1 MAVGINGTII
11 KGIQPHGVTGSVFA
25 TMQPNNHTENFK
37 SCNQPLQYQVV
48 YNMLNSGTE
57 LTVASKDNYVTSGNN
72 SFGDILNVIFEVYHH
87 HSVIDPINN
96 WTLLTSITKAKD
108 LPNKHYIS
116 KQPASGQRFTIDI
129 SPLCQDLLSYS
140 LVPINK
146 GTWRSPFFGGMNG
159 GITVQ
164 DNVADLVSSF
174 NVTKNGSYRYI
185 KVRAKCQIIKDD
197 GTLIIANDNSSR
209 IDFAPLVIV
218 NSTCTI
224 GEDNYYSYQVS
235 ELPNADHIIR
245 STRAIN
251 AEFMV
256 SSSATASGGAKG
268 MSNCPNYTSKQEST
282 PQYQKLIRTSETAEW
297 EYHMIGRYKNSNSTS
312 LVALRVEPIGGG
324 TTVYLTDFNDNLY
337 PLATEADGFAR
348 TQDVVF
354 VQNVSYQW
362 IKNNAKNDS
371 GVATSNPFTAATTGF
386 RTSFV
391 TKTTGGVFQ
400 RHSVYRH
407 YKIDNETAK
416 PAYNISNEFV
426 RFHWLNRQGG
436 IDSFTAKKDVTEG
449 LSVSTSTIERKAAN
463 SSFFQQHITGHT
475 AIISDTNRGGDFY
488 KGGREVFKKQAQRTQ
503 SVYTSPLNKP
513 TAKWLEELITSP
525 NVWIEQ
531 RTNASITVQESD
543 VRTSEFGYMPVIIT
557 NSDIETVN
565 QQQGLVSFNL
575 QYTLAHKLSTQRN

>member
-48 YNMLNSGTE
+48 YNNSGTE

-116 KQPASGQRFTIDI
+116 QQPASGQRFTIDI

-140 LVPINK
+140 LVPIDK

-218 NSTCTI
+218 NSTYTI

-235 ELPNADHIIR
+235 ELPTADHIIR

-282 PQYQKLIRTSETAEW
+282 PEYQKLIRTSETAEW
-297 EYHMIGRYKNSNSTS
+297 EYHMIGRYKNSNSTN

-324 TTVYLTDFNDNLY
+324 TTVYLTDFNSNLY

-348 TQDVVF
+348 TQNVVF

-362 IKNNAKNDS
+362 IKNNAKDDS
-371 GVATSNPFTAATTGF
+371 GVATTNPFTAATTGF

-531 RTNASITVQESD
+531 RTNASITVQESE
-543 VRTSEFGYMPVIIT
+543 VRISEFGYMPVIIT

>member
-1 MAVGINGTII
+1 MAIGINGTIT
-11 KGIQPHGVTGSVFA
+11 KGIEPHGANGSAFA

-37 SCNQPLQYQVV
+37 SCNQPLQYQVL
-48 YNMLNSGTE
+48 YSNSGTE
-57 LTVASKDNYVTSGNN
+57 LTVASKDNFVTSGSN
-72 SFGDILNVIFEVYHH
+72 STGDILNIIFEVYHH
-87 HSVIDPINN
+87 HNINNPIND

-116 KQPASGQRFTIDI
+116 KLPASGQRFTIDI

-174 NVTKNGSYRYI
+174 NVTKNGSFRYI
-185 KVRAKCQIIKDD
+185 KVKAKCQVIKSD
-197 GTLIIANDNSSR
+197 GTLVIADDSSSI
-209 IDFAPLVIV
+209 IDFKTLVIV
-218 NSTCTI
+218 NSVNTI
-224 GEDNYYSYQVS
+224 GEDNYYAFQVS
-235 ELPNADHIIR
+235 EEPAVSSIIR

-251 AEFMV
+251 TEFML
-256 SSSATASGGAKG
+256 SSSSTASGGAKG

-282 PQYQKLIRTSETAEW
+282 PEYQKLIRTSETAEW
-297 EYHMIGRYKNSNSTS
+297 EYHMLHKFKTTNVTS
-312 LVALRVEPIGGG
+312 LFALRVEPLGGG
-324 TTVYLTDFNDNLY
+324 TIVYLTDFNSNLY
-337 PLATEADGFAR
+337 PLAQNADGFAVS
-348 TQDVVF
+348 QNVVF

-371 GVATSNPFTAATTGF
+371 GVATTNPFTTATTGF
-386 RTSFV
+386 RTSVVSKRTSDNAFR
-391 TKTTGGVFQ
+391 
-400 RHSVYRH
+400 RHSVYRY
-407 YKIDNETAK
+407 YKIDDETVK

-436 IDSFTAKKDVTEG
+436 IDSFTAKKDITEG
-449 LSVSTSTIERKAAN
+449 LSVTTSTIERKSAN

-531 RTNASITVQESD
+531 KTNASIAVSESD
-543 VRTSEFGYMPVIIT
+543 VRVSELAYIPVIIT